1 MFMKANGYGST
12 SKLAT
17 EINQTL
23 NAIKETQATFQR
35 VTLEMTADFDKVTA
49 KNTELERFIA
59 KQDELNHVLK
69 RQLADT

>member
-1 MFMKANGYGST
+1 MKANGYGST

-17 EINQTL
+17 EIHQTL
-23 NAIKETQATFQR
+23 NAIKETQAAFQR
-35 VTLEMTADFDKVTA
+35 LTLEMTADFDKVTA